1 MKTLFRSVL
10 TVALAA
16 LAFTAVA
23 APDCAVIAFL
33 AQLLPQGDGGVILA
47 MSTLAA
53 THPTLLDLKSRLDAS
68 GNVIPVIEMLSQT
81 NEIIEDAVFLE
92 ANELTGHTTSV
103 RTGIPEPTWRKLYGG
118 VQPSKTTSVKVRE
131 GLGMLENYAEVDK
144 SLADLNGN
152 SAAWR
157 LSEDRAF
164 VAGMSNTQARSLF
177 YGDSSI
183 DPEKFMGLAPRFS
196 SLAAENGQ
204 NIIDAGGTGADNTS
218 IWLVVWGPNTIHGI
232 YPKAS
237 KAGLQTK
244 DLGEVTL
251 LDAAQGRYQGYR
263 THYKWDTGLTLRDWR
278 YVVRIANID
287 VSDLKADFTT
297 GGANLIDLMIQATEL
312 IPAFGNGRPVFY
324 MPRKLRST
332 LRRQM
337 INTKNVNLTLETVE
351 GKRVTMF
358 DEIPV
363 RRTDAILLTEAR
375 VV

>member
-1 MKTLFRSVL
+1 M
-10 TVALAA
+10 
-16 LAFTAVA
+16 
-23 APDCAVIAFL
+23 
-33 AQLLPQGDGGVILA
+33 
-47 MSTLAA
+47 
-53 THPTLLDLKSRLDAS
+53 
-68 GNVIPVIEMLSQT
+68 
-81 NEIIEDAVFLE
+81 
-92 ANELTGHTTSV
+92 
-103 RTGIPEPTWRKLYGG
+103 
-118 VQPSKTTSVKVRE
+118 
-131 GLGMLENYAEVDK
+131 
-144 SLADLNGN
+144 
-152 SAAWR
+152 
-157 LSEDRAF
+157 
-164 VAGMSNTQARSLF
+164 
-177 YGDSSI
+177 
-183 DPEKFMGLAPRFS
+183 
-196 SLAAENGQ
+196 
-204 NIIDAGGTGADNTS
+204 
-218 IWLVVWGPNTIHGI
+218 
-232 YPKAS
+232 
-237 KAGLQTK
+237 
-244 DLGEVTL
+244 TL

-287 VSDLKADFTT
+287 VSDLKADFST